1 MYMRKFKQI
10 YIEITNICNLNCS
23 FCPKNNRPKKF
34 MTIEEFDTITDE
46 ISPLTNTVCL
56 HLMGEPLLHPNIK
69 EIFEICNRKNL
80 SVYLTTNGT
89 LIKQN
94 LDLLKSGCAK
104 RISVSLHSYEAN
116 TNPYSLDE
124 YLENVIYS
132 CKEIA
137 NNSKTYI
144 EFRLWNETSNQNAKN
159 TLNKNII
166 EKINNIFN
174 TNINYQNVQ
183 HHTSIA
189 DNIYISFADTF
200 EWPIN
205 TENKEQNCVKF
216 CYGLRSHFGILCD
229 GTVVACCLDS
239 EGKLALGN
247 IFESKIL
254 DILNTTRAQ
263 NIYKG
268 FTDRN
273 ITEEFCKTCTYANK
287 FLG

>member
-1 MYMRKFKQI
+1 MRKFKQI

-23 FCPKNNRPKKF
+23 FCPKNSRPKKF
-34 MTIEEFDTITDE
+34 MTVEEFDKVTDE
-46 ISPLTNTVCL
+46 ISPLTNTICL

-80 SVYLTTNGT
+80 NVYLTTNGT

-94 LDLLKSGCAK
+94 LDLLKLGPVK
-104 RISVSLHSYEAN
+104 RISVSLHSFEAN
-116 TNPYSLDE
+116 NNFDSLDN
-124 YLENVIYS
+124 YLENALSS
-132 CKEIA
+132 CKEISDS
-137 NNSKTYI
+137 SKTYI
-144 EFRLWNETSNQNAKN
+144 EFRLWNENSNKNAKN

-166 EKINNIFN
+166 EKINKTFNANIVTEN
-174 TNINYQNVQ
+174 LKPHV
-183 HHTSIA
+183 SIT
-189 DNIYISFADTF
+189 DKIYISFANTF

-205 TENKEQNCVKF
+205 TENNEKNSVKF

-247 IFESKIL
+247 IFNSKIS
-254 DILNTTRAQ
+254 DILNTPRAQ
-263 NIYKG
+263 NIYNG
-268 FTDRN
+268 FTNRN

>member
-1 MYMRKFKQI
+1 MRKFKQI

-23 FCPKNNRPKKF
+23 FCPKNSRPKKF
-34 MTIEEFDTITDE
+34 MAIEEFDTITDE

-69 EIFEICNRKNL
+69 EIFKICNNKNL
-80 SVYLTTNGT
+80 NVYLTTNGT
-89 LIKQN
+89 LLKQN
-94 LDLLKSGCAK
+94 LDLLKSGYAK
-104 RISVSLHSYEAN
+104 RISVSLHSFEAN
-116 TNPYSLDE
+116 NNSVTLDE
-124 YLENVIYS
+124 YLENVLFA

-137 NNSKTYI
+137 NNSQTYI
-144 EFRLWNETSNQNAKN
+144 ELRLWNDSDNIDAKN
-159 TLNKNII
+159 TLNKNIV
-166 EKINNIFN
+166 EKINQTFN
-174 TNINYQNVQ
+174 TNIDMQNLQ
-183 HHTSIA
+183 RHTSIN
-189 DNIYISFADTF
+189 DKIYISCADVF
-200 EWPIN
+200 DWPIN
-205 TENKEQNCVKF
+205 TENKEQNSVKF

-247 IFESKIL
+247 IFESKIS
-254 DILNTTRAQ
+254 DILNTPRAQ

-287 FLG
+287 FLD

>member
-1 MYMRKFKQI
+1 MRKFKQI

-34 MTIEEFDTITDE
+34 MAVKEFDAITDE
-46 ISPLTNTVCL
+46 IKPLTNTVCL

-69 EIFEICNRKNL
+69 EIFEICNKKNL
-80 SVYLTTNGT
+80 NVYLTTNGT
-89 LIKQN
+89 LIKKHLN
-94 LDLLKSGCAK
+94 LLKSGCAK
-104 RISVSLHSYEAN
+104 RISVSLHSFEAN
-116 TNPYSLDE
+116 ENLNTLDE
-124 YLENVIYS
+124 YLEDAILS

-137 NNSKTYI
+137 DSSKTYI
-144 EFRLWNETSNQNAKN
+144 EFRLWNEDTNISAKN
-159 TLNKNII
+159 KLNKTIL
-166 EKINNIFN
+166 EKINKTF
-174 TNINYQNVQ
+174 NINLNNDNLQP
-183 HHTSIA
+183 HTSIA
-189 DNIYISFADTF
+189 DNIYISFADAF
-200 EWPIN
+200 EWPIT
-205 TENKEQNCVKF
+205 TENKEKNCVKF

-229 GTVVACCLDS
+229 GTVVACCLDN

-247 IFESKIL
+247 IFESNIT
-254 DILNTTRAQ
+254 DILNTPRAQ

>member
-1 MYMRKFKQI
+1 MRKFKQI

-23 FCPKNNRPKKF
+23 FCPKNSRPKRF
-34 MTIEEFDTITDE
+34 MSVEEFDKITDE
-46 ISPLTNTVCL
+46 VSPLTNTICL

-69 EIFEICNRKNL
+69 EIFGICNKKGLN
-80 SVYLTTNGT
+80 VYLTTNGT
-89 LIKQN
+89 LLKQN

-116 TNPYSLDE
+116 NNVNSLDE
-124 YLENVIYS
+124 YLDSVLIS

-137 NNSKTYI
+137 DSSKTYI
-144 EFRLWNETSNQNAKN
+144 ELRLWNERGDKN
-159 TLNKNII
+159 TLNESII
-166 EKINNIFN
+166 EKINSVFN
-174 TNINYQNVQ
+174 VVLSGQDLQ
-183 HHTSIA
+183 QHTSIA
-189 DNIYISFADTF
+189 DNIYISLADTF
-200 EWPIN
+200 DWPIN
-205 TENKEQNCVKF
+205 TENKEKNSVKF

-239 EGKLALGN
+239 EGRLALGN
-247 IFESKIL
+247 IFESKIE
-254 DILNTTRAQ
+254 DILNTPRAQ

-273 ITEEFCKTCTYANK
+273 TTEEFCKTCTYANK

>member
-1 MYMRKFKQI
+1 MRKFKQI
-10 YIEITNICNLNCS
+10 YIEITNICNLNCT

-34 MTIEEFDTITDE
+34 ITVKEFDKITDE
-46 ISPLTNTVCL
+46 ISPLTNTICL

-69 EIFEICNRKNL
+69 EIFEISNKKNL
-80 SVYLTTNGT
+80 NVYLTTNGI

-104 RISVSLHSYEAN
+104 RISVSLHSFEAN
-116 TNPYSLDE
+116 NNSNSLDE
-124 YLENVIYS
+124 YLDNILFP

-137 NNSKTYI
+137 DNSQTYI
-144 EFRLWNETSNQNAKN
+144 ELRLWNETSDKNAMN

-166 EKINNIFN
+166 AKINKTFN
-174 TNINYQNVQ
+174 TNLDGRNLQ
-183 HHTSIA
+183 HHTSIT
-189 DNIYISFADTF
+189 DKIYISSADAF

-205 TENKEQNCVKF
+205 TENQEKNSIKF

-229 GTVVACCLDS
+229 GTVVACCLDN

-247 IFESKIL
+247 ILKSKIS
-254 DILNTTRAQ
+254 DILNTPRAQ

-273 ITEEFCKTCTYANK
+273 ISEEFCKTCTYANK
-287 FLG
+287 FHS

>member
-1 MYMRKFKQI
+1 MRKFKQI
-10 YIEITNICNLNCS
+10 YVEITNICNLNCS
-23 FCPKNNRPKKF
+23 FCPKNSRPKKF
-34 MTIEEFDTITDE
+34 MTVKEFDYITDE
-46 ISPLTNTVCL
+46 ISPLTNTICL

-69 EIFEICNRKNL
+69 EIFEICNSKNL
-80 SVYLTTNGT
+80 AVYLTTNGT
-89 LIKQN
+89 LLKQN
-94 LDLLKSGCAK
+94 LELLKTGCAK
-104 RISVSLHSYEAN
+104 RISVSLHSFEAN
-116 TNPYSLDE
+116 TNPNSLDD
-124 YLENVIYS
+124 YLEKVLSS

-137 NNSKTYI
+137 DSAETYI
-144 EFRLWNETSNQNAKN
+144 EFRLWNETGDKN

-166 EKINNIFN
+166 EKINKTFN
-174 TNINYQNVQ
+174 TNLTTENLDR
-183 HHTSIA
+183 HTSIT
-189 DNIYISFADTF
+189 NKIYISFADVF

-205 TENKEQNCVKF
+205 TENKEENSVKF

-247 IFESKIL
+247 IFESKIT
-254 DILNTTRAQ
+254 DILNCARAQ

-273 ITEEFCKTCTYANK
+273 TTEEFCKTCTYANK

>member
-1 MYMRKFKQI
+1 MRKFKQI

-23 FCPKNNRPKKF
+23 FCPKNTRPKKF
-34 MTIEEFDTITDE
+34 MTTDEFDKITDE
-46 ISPLTNTVCL
+46 ISPLTNTICL

-69 EIFEICNRKNL
+69 EIFEICHNKKLN
-80 SVYLTTNGT
+80 VYLTTNGT

-94 LDLLKSGCAK
+94 LNLLKSGCAK
-104 RISVSLHSYEAN
+104 KISVSLHSFEAN
-116 TNPYSLDE
+116 NNFNSLDD
-124 YLENVIYS
+124 YLENVLLS
-132 CKEIA
+132 CKEIS
-137 NNSKTYI
+137 NSSQSYI
-144 EFRLWNETSNQNAKN
+144 EFRLWNESSDKNAKN
-159 TLNKNII
+159 TLNKKII
-166 EKINNIFN
+166 EKINKTFN
-174 TNINYQNVQ
+174 TKVVAQNSQ
-183 HHTSIA
+183 NHISIT
-189 DNIYISFADTF
+189 DKIYISFADTF

-205 TENKEQNCVKF
+205 TENKEKTSIKF

-247 IFESKIL
+247 IFKTNIS
-254 DILNTTRAQ
+254 DILNSPRAQ

-273 ITEEFCKTCTYANK
+273 TTEEFCKTCTYANK

>member
-1 MYMRKFKQI
+1 MRKFKQI

-34 MTIEEFDTITDE
+34 MTVKEFDAITDE
-46 ISPLTNTVCL
+46 IKPLTNTVCL

-69 EIFEICNRKNL
+69 EIFEICNKKNL
-80 SVYLTTNGT
+80 NVYLTTNGT
-89 LIKQN
+89 LIKKH

-104 RISVSLHSYEAN
+104 RISVSLHSFEAN
-116 TNPYSLDE
+116 ENLNTLDE
-124 YLENVIYS
+124 YLEDAILS

-137 NNSKTYI
+137 DSSKTYI
-144 EFRLWNETSNQNAKN
+144 EFRLWNEDTNISAKN
-159 TLNKNII
+159 KLNKTIL
-166 EKINNIFN
+166 EKINKTF
-174 TNINYQNVQ
+174 NINLNNDNLQP
-183 HHTSIA
+183 HTSIA
-189 DNIYISFADTF
+189 DNIYISFADAF
-200 EWPIN
+200 EWPIT
-205 TENKEQNCVKF
+205 TENKEKNCVKF

-229 GTVVACCLDS
+229 GTVVACCLDN

-247 IFESKIL
+247 IFENSIT
-254 DILNTTRAQ
+254 DILNTPRAQ